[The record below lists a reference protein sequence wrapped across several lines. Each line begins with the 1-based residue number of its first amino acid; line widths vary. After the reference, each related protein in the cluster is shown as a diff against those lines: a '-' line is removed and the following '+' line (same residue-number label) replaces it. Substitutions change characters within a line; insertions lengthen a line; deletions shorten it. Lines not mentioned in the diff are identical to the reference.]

1 MQDAIEEIKFLMKIQ
16 LFDEMLV
23 RLFLEGEAELLSSE
37 ELTVVF
43 LLHKRQFYL
52 FVLHKCQFYLN

>member
-1 MQDAIEEIKFLMKIQ
+1 
-16 LFDEMLV
+16 MLV
-23 RLFLEGEAELLSSE
+23 RQFLEGEAELLSSE

-52 FVLHKCQFYLN
+52 FVLHKCQFYLNWLNEYDQVKNLLA